1 MTINLCFTRKDYKEW
16 IFQHESWCFDTKQ
29 KKEKEA
35 NAANR
40 NESDE
45 DDSDNRIAIIVGTFG
60 EMKGAVQC
68 AQSI

>member
-1 MTINLCFTRKDYKEW
+1 LHRPSVDHPLFFLGVQIIHDV
-16 IFQHESWCFDTKQ
+16 HE
-29 KKEKEA
+29 EA

-45 DDSDNRIAIIVGTFG
+45 DDRDNRIAIIVGTFG